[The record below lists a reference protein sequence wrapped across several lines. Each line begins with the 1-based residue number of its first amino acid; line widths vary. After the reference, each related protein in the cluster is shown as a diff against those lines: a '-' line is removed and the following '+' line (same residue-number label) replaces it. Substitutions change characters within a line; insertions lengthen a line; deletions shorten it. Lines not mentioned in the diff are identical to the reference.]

1 MSRSRKAWWDEI
13 AQDRDALVLLLN
25 YAEAPFEVT
34 VLAHKD
40 FERKCL
46 REARTPAERLH
57 IQRLSAKDILV
68 EAYAGAQP
76 WKDFGPPL
84 LRLKRLGFPDTRT
97 HVLAACLYVQALTL
111 FPERVR
117 DAFALLED
125 AERRVRRM
133 PKTSRG
139 REQLL
144 DGITD
149 ARRVAEMQGIRPPQA
164 GRG

>member
-1 MSRSRKAWWDEI
+1 MSRSRKAWWDTI
-13 AQDRDALVLLLN
+13 AQERDALVLRLN
-25 YAEAPFEVT
+25 YAEAPFDVP
-34 VLAHKD
+34 VRARKD

-57 IQRLSAKDILV
+57 IQRLSTKDILV
-68 EAYAGAQP
+68 EAYAAAQP
-76 WKDFGPPL
+76 WKEL
-84 LRLKRLGFPDTRT
+84 L
-97 HVLAACLYVQALTL
+97 A
-111 FPERVR
+111 
-117 DAFALLED
+117 D

-139 REQLL
+139 REPLL

-149 ARRVAEMQGIRPPQA
+149 ARRVAERVGIRPPQV